1 MNMRLPVA
9 LLFGAVLAASAQ
21 LTPMPVPS
29 AVPPAEPELSR
40 VLTPPAVPA
49 HARKNLDSPAELARD
64 FAEVVTF
71 LEQGQ
76 AYFRA
81 YQKGSHTPEEN
92 KLFLAFLESHER
104 EQAVARKEADALRK
118 WVLEQSSLGK

>member
-1 MNMRLPVA
+1 MNIRLLAAV
-9 LLFGAVLAASAQ
+9 LLGAVLAASAQ
-21 LTPMPVPS
+21 SPSTPTASYAPP
-29 AVPPAEPELSR
+29 AVPEEPR
-40 VLTPPAVPA
+40 VLTPPALPA
-49 HARKNLDSPAELARD
+49 HARKSLDSPSELARD
-64 FAEVVTF
+64 FAEVVAF

-92 KLFLAFLESHER
+92 KQFLAFLEAFER

-118 WVLEQSSLGK
+118 WVLEQSALGK

>member
-1 MNMRLPVA
+1 MNTRLLAA

-21 LTPMPVPS
+21 APSTPTASYAPL
-29 AVPPAEPELSR
+29 AEPEAPR

-104 EQAVARKEADALRK
+104 EQAVARKEAEALRK
-118 WVLEQSSLGK
+118 WVLEQSDLGK

>member
-1 MNMRLPVA
+1 MNTRLLAAV
-9 LLFGAVLAASAQ
+9 LFGAVLAASAQ
-21 LTPMPVPS
+21 QPSTPTAS
-29 AVPPAEPELSR
+29 YAPPAEPEQPR
-40 VLTPPAVPA
+40 TLTPPALPA
-49 HARKNLDSPAELARD
+49 HARKNLDSPSELARD

-76 AYFRA
+76 SYFRA

-92 KLFLAFLESHER
+92 KAFLAFLESHER

-118 WVLEQSSLGK
+118 WVLEQSALGK

>member
-1 MNMRLPVA
+1 MNTRLCLA
-9 LLFGAVLAASAQ
+9 LLCGATLAASAQ
-21 LTPMPVPS
+21 ISPTPAPS
-29 AVPPAEPELSR
+29 YTPTPEPEAPRVLMPPA
-40 VLTPPAVPA
+40 TPA

-64 FAEVVTF
+64 YAEVITF

-92 KLFLAFLESHER
+92 KQFMAFLEAFER
-104 EQAVARKEADALRK
+104 EQVVARKEGEALRK
-118 WVLEQSSLGK
+118 WVLEQSALGK

>member
-1 MNMRLPVA
+1 MNTRLLAAV
-9 LLFGAVLAASAQ
+9 LWGAVLAASAQ
-21 LTPMPVPS
+21 SPSTPTAS
-29 AVPPAEPELSR
+29 YVPPPEPE
-40 VLTPPAVPA
+40 TPRLLLPPPVPA
-49 HARKNLDSPAELARD
+49 HARKSLDSPAELARD

-118 WVLEQSSLGK
+118 WVLEQSDLGK